1 MSKSKILTM
10 LGFAAKAGKV
20 VSGEMGVR
28 ASVQKNK
35 AKLLLVATDAAD
47 STIKEFSLLAEN
59 YAVPC
64 ISGLSKQEM
73 GMAIGKSKRSILVIL
88 DEGFASQ
95 IRINVDH

>member
-1 MSKSKILTM
+1 MNKSKMLTM
-10 LGFAAKAGKV
+10 LGFAAKAGKI

-59 YAVPC
+59 NAVPC
-64 ISGLSKQEM
+64 ISGLSMQEM
-73 GMAIGKSKRSILVIL
+73 GMAIGKSNRSILVVL

-95 IRINVDH
+95 IRINMDH